1 MREGLVKFVIVA
13 ITAFF
18 SVSMAHG
25 DTVYTEHTKVTWID
39 KDGVIIGFKLDE
51 FSPTKDTLKVS
62 HTKNNVKKED
72 PMISGR
78 DVIEC
83 LVRSIWFYVFFIF
96 VLWLGLF
103 FIVVV
108 LLTIISFCHKILNKR

>member
-1 MREGLVKFVIVA
+1 MKEKFIKFVIIA

-18 SVSMAHG
+18 SVSMAYG
-25 DTVYTEHTKVTWID
+25 DTVYTEYTKVTWID
-39 KDGVIIGFKLDE
+39 KDGITIGYKLDE
-51 FSPTKDTLKVS
+51 FSPTKDTLKVNP
-62 HTKNNVKKED
+62 TKDNE

-78 DVIEC
+78 DVLEC
-83 LVRSIWFYVFFIF
+83 FGHSIWFYVFFIF

-108 LLTIISFCHKILNKR
+108 LLTIIAFCHKILNKR